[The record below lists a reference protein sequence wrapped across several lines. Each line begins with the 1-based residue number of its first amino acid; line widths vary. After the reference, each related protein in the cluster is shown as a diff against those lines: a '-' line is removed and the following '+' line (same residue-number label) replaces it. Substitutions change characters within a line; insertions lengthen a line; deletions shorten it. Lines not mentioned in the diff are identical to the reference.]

1 MVVLT
6 LAVIAGAGYLVLHRP
21 PAEGQETALLEKAF
35 RNLADRDPDV
45 GHDAEA
51 AVRALGAKAV
61 PQLTEASKS
70 SNRVLAERAQKL
82 LAEMKPPAPVPAT
95 VEAALP
101 QEKIEIFEFAME
113 SRGGQAKAADL
124 TTLWVQLRNN
134 GQAPVR
140 VATGL
145 LLDHPKTAVFEVSDG
160 KGLQVAVPAQV
171 YHRQAGEVPA
181 LATLPPH
188 ETALLFEG
196 GKALVDAVS
205 KPGTYTIR
213 FAYDATEGS
222 DYRKLVT
229 PSAEGALLP
238 PLRLVSNAVT
248 VTVTE

>member
-6 LAVIAGAGYLVLHRP
+6 LAVIAGTGYLVLHRP
-21 PAEGQETALLEKAF
+21 AAEGQDVAAVEMAF

-45 GHDAEA
+45 GHDAEI

-61 PQLTEASKS
+61 EPLAAAAKS
-70 SNRVLAERAQKL
+70 PNRILAERAQKL
-82 LAEMKPPAPVPAT
+82 LAEMKPAAPAPAP

-101 QEKIEIFEFAME
+101 EKLEILEFAME

-124 TTLWVQLRNN
+124 GTLWVQLRNN

-145 LLDHPKTAVFEVSDG
+145 SLDHPTMAVFEVSDE
-160 KGLQVAVPAQV
+160 KGRRTDVRAEV
-171 YHRQAGEVPA
+171 YHYRPGDML
-181 LATLPPH
+181 LAVTVRPH

-196 GKALVDAVS
+196 GRGLVEAVS

-222 DYRKLVT
+222 DYRKVVT

-238 PLRLVSNAVT
+238 PVRLRSNAVT